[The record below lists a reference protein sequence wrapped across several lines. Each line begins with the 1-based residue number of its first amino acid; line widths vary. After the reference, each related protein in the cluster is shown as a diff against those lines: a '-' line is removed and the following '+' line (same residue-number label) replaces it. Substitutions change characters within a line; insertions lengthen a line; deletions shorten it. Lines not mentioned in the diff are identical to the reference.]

1 MGALERFF
9 TLAGEMGRFFAA
21 FFLADCSDSTT
32 LLPSR
37 DCRQAQFTK
46 HEVMEVKFEGSDGGL
61 QTLLSFLQFN
71 ALRNDSSERRES
83 NALCHLPMPVAPT
96 TLVTFVIHVISADSK
111 AGTPKIPALTRP
123 NCRRDIS
130 KFWYVYE

>member
-46 HEVMEVKFEGSDGGL
+46 HEVMEVKFEGSDGGFADPPFIPSIQRTTKRL
-61 QTLLSFLQFN
+61 KRAARIER
-71 ALRNDSSERRES
+71 ALPSPDASGTNHARHF
-83 NALCHLPMPVAPT
+83 CHPHH
-96 TLVTFVIHVISADSK
+96 F
-111 AGTPKIPALTRP
+111 
-123 NCRRDIS
+123 CR
-130 KFWYVYE
+130 F